1 MEVLEATPMKI
12 MVVSE
17 KPDACMR
24 IAAALDPGAVSKS
37 VQGMPFWIGKID
49 GNTVIFASSIGHLYA
64 LSTKQPGYPVWTYSW
79 RPRAEVERT
88 PRRFRE
94 SMNIFMRG
102 LAALDSEID
111 LYVNACDYDLE
122 GSLIGYMVL
131 HRLLR
136 GKDQKAKRMFFSTL
150 VPEELRQAFRRL
162 QPMDAANVEAALA
175 RHETDF
181 LYGVNVSRALTSALT
196 SVGEEFRVLSAG
208 RVQSVVLNWVVER
221 EREIRSH
228 TPLPSWILGAKVKAD
243 GASFKANYAAGA
255 VLELAAAEKVQAES
269 TGKWAE
275 VVRAERSLESVAPP
289 PPFRLGTLQAD
300 AYRYFGFS
308 PDRVLEVAE
317 KLYLDALISYPRTS
331 SEKFPRADVRGILE
345 GLSRIPPFKTLAEDL
360 LRKPDLRPI
369 EGRGV
374 DRAHPSIYATGT
386 APKGRMTGD
395 DWRIYE
401 MVCRRTMSCFADPAI
416 LQRTTIVLRCADHL
430 WEAEGISIVS
440 QGFYRYYEYGLPKEK
455 PVPTLERGS
464 QVFLSQVEVTEEM
477 TKPPPSF
484 TPPSLLSRMERCKIG
499 TPATRASIIK
509 TLKQRGYV
517 RGPGYKAT
525 DLGLTVAD
533 TLLAFCAE
541 LTNEEMTRLLEEKLE
556 AIVNGETSRSIV
568 VKEVR
573 QRLAP
578 LVLEM
583 NRNQRR
589 IGMAL
594 AGEASIPCRLCGR
607 QATSTCLCRD
617 HLRSEGRLKE
627 AVEEWTRRY
636 GGRISRREMEKCLA
650 EIPETGAWIKELLL
664 EKSEG
669 MS

>member
-1 MEVLEATPMKI
+1 MKI

-24 IAAALDPGAVSKS
+24 IARALDPGAVRKR

-49 GNTVIFASSIGHLYA
+49 GNTVIFASSIGHLYT

-79 RPRAEVERT
+79 RPRAEVERM
-88 PRRFRE
+88 PRRLRE
-94 SMNIFMRG
+94 SMNVFMKG
-102 LAALDSEID
+102 LTALDSGID
-111 LYVNACDYDLE
+111 LYINACDYDLE
-122 GSLIGYMVL
+122 GSLIGYMLL

-136 GKDQKAKRMFFSTL
+136 GKHQNAKRMLFSTL
-150 VPEELRQAFRRL
+150 LPEELRQAFRGL
-162 QPMDAANVEAALA
+162 QPIDTANVEAAQA

-181 LYGVNVSRALTSALT
+181 LYGVNVSRALTAALT
-196 SVGEEFRVLSAG
+196 SVGEDFRVLSAG
-208 RVQSVVLNWVVER
+208 RVQSVVLNWVVQR

-228 TPLPSWILGAKVKAD
+228 APLPTWILRAKMKAD
-243 GASFKANYAAGA
+243 GASFKATYAGGA
-255 VLELAAAEKVQAES
+255 LLELAAAENVRAES

-275 VVRAERSLESVAPP
+275 VVRAEKVLEPVAPP

-308 PDRVLEVAE
+308 PDRVLNVAE
-317 KLYLDALISYPRTS
+317 RLYLDALISYPRTS
-331 SEKFPRADVRGILE
+331 SEKFPAVDVKGILE
-345 GLSRIPPFKTLAEDL
+345 GLSHIPPFKRLAEDL
-360 LRKPDLRPI
+360 LRKPDLGPT

-374 DRAHPSIYATGT
+374 DRAHPSIYATGR

-401 MVCRRTMSCFADPAI
+401 MVCRRTMSCFADPAV
-416 LQRTTIVLRCADHL
+416 LQRVMIVLRCADNL
-430 WEAEGISIVS
+430 WKAEGISIVS
-440 QGFYRYYEYGLPKEK
+440 HGFYRYYEYGLPREK
-455 PVPTLERGS
+455 PVPPLERGS

-477 TKPPPSF
+477 MKPPPSF

-517 RGPGYKAT
+517 RGPGYRAT

-556 AIVNGETSRSIV
+556 AIVDGKTSRSIV

-573 QRLAP
+573 RRLTP

-583 NRNQRR
+583 YRNQRR

-594 AGEASIPCRLCGR
+594 AGKPSIPCRLCGR
-607 QATSTCLCRD
+607 QATSTGLCRD
-617 HLRSEGRLKE
+617 HLQSEGRLKE
-627 AVEEWTRRY
+627 AVQEWNRRY
-636 GGRISRREMEKCLA
+636 GGRISGREVKELLA
-650 EIPETGAWIKELLL
+650 EIPETGAWIKELLP
-664 EKSEG
+664 K
-669 MS
+669 